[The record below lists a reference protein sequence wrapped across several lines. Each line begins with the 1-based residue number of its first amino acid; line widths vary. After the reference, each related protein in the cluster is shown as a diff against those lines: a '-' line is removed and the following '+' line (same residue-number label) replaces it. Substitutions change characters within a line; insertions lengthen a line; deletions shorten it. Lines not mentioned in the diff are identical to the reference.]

1 MCCYVQVFQSVSLEA
16 RKRQVLDRGMA
27 RKQWDVHGFSV
38 VELVI
43 VTAVCMIVLAISTPM
58 VLPAYRSYKL
68 SDGAAQVEMMLKYTR
83 LEAIRLNTSI
93 NCDSQQLTNTNYQIW
108 TDSNNDGV
116 AQTTEKQVSLNSTA
130 NLTAFAA
137 VPNTASIAASLGVA
151 QLTGIAPGSLPM
163 VQFDQRGAVVNPA
176 GVYAIA
182 ISNTHVPAAGYRIVV
197 LLPSGS
203 TQIWAGNANGN
214 WHQTN

>member
-1 MCCYVQVFQSVSLEA
+1 MEPKQ
-16 RKRQVLDRGMA
+16 RGLN
-27 RKQWDVHGFSV
+27 GFTV
-38 VELVI
+38 VEFVVVAAI
-43 VTAVCMIVLAISTPM
+43 CMIALAIASPTF
-58 VLPAYRSYKL
+58 LSAYRSYKL
-68 SDGAAQVEMMLKYTR
+68 SSGAAQVEMMLKYTR
-83 LEAIRLNTSI
+83 LEAIRLNTPI
-93 NCDSQQLTNTNYQIW
+93 NCDSKALTDGNYQIW
-108 TDSNNDGV
+108 TDSHSPVNDGIP
-116 AQTTEKQVSLNSTA
+116 QTSEKQVSLNSTA
-130 NLTAFAA
+130 NFVAIGLAPSTA
-137 VPNTASIAASLGVA
+137 TIAASLGVGA
-151 QLTGIAPGSLPM
+151 LNGIAPGSLPM